1 MNTVRLLSIGLAVA
15 AGLLL
20 VSGSLG
26 FSSTTADRAISVD
39 VADDESAF
47 IGYNTTDKS
56 EIESGETIDIVDIS
70 NRFAQE
76 INVRAVDIESGK
88 SEVKFDDTT
97 HPTISS
103 GETGTVRADVT
114 NCRPAAE
121 AEVTATVTVTGNTVS
136 ATVEGDSETIE
147 RSFTV
152 TCAKGNS
159 SSQNSSNRRE
169 LVEYTGN
176 GGAKITGGQSR
187 NATVTYVDTDGN
199 EQTQTGEFSPNKNLK
214 NQLEKETKAKNGIIC
229 VELSGS
235 HYDNPDLN
243 NPCEK
248 N

>member
-56 EIESGETIDIVDIS
+56 EIESGETIEIVDIS

-76 INVRAVDIESGK
+76 VEVTDVGIVTDDNDIQFGPPEY
-88 SEVKFDDTT
+88 
-97 HPTISS
+97 PTISS
-103 GETGTVRADVT
+103 GEAGRVRADVT
-114 NCRPAAE
+114 SCRPAAE
-121 AEVTATVTVTGNTVS
+121 AEVTATVTVTGDTVS

-152 TCAKGNS
+152 TCAAGNS
-159 SSQNSSNRRE
+159 SSQNSSNQRE

-176 GGAKITGGQSR
+176 GDAKITGGQSR

-199 EQTQTGEFSPNKNLK
+199 EQTQTGEFKPNKNLK
-214 NQLEKETKAKNGIIC
+214 NQVKENTGNIDAIAC
-229 VELSGS
+229 VEIDGT
-235 HYDNPDLN
+235 HYGDS
-243 NPCEK
+243 CEES
-248 N
+248 